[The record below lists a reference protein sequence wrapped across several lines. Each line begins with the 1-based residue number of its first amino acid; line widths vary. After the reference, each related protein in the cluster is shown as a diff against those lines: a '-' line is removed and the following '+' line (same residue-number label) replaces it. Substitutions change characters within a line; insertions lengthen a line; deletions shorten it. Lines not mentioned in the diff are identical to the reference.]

1 MWYFI
6 SQAQKITNSRSFY
19 LIFNRLG
26 KIQDDNHV
34 WWRHRAPAGPLSIKY
49 TSSCLKDQKLSTQG
63 KIVSKYCNVS
73 KTLGR
78 SSINPSIMYHG
89 GGTTLRKNE
98 GECFIMGSKAERQ
111 MKRQGAVGCALS
123 SFTRCLEPVLKH
135 EARVFL
141 YVVLNGTCVT
151 CFLWY
156 CIVFM
161 SGVNQ

>member
-26 KIQDDNHV
+26 KIQDGNHV

-111 MKRQGAVGCALS
+111 MKAGGRRLRAFVFYQVFGTRVEAWS
-123 SFTRCLEPVLKH
+123 PSFFIRCLKWNLCDMFSLVLH
-135 EARVFL
+135 
-141 YVVLNGTCVT
+141 
-151 CFLWY
+151 CFYEW
-156 CIVFM
+156 C
-161 SGVNQ
+161 

>member
-26 KIQDDNHV
+26 KIQDGNHV

-63 KIVSKYCNVS
+63 KIVSKNCNVS

-78 SSINPSIMYHG
+78 SPIDPSMYHG
-89 GGTTLRKNE
+89 GGMTLRKNE
-98 GECFIMGSKAERQ
+98 GEWFITGSKAERQ
-111 MKRQGAVGCALS
+111 IKAGGRRLCA
-123 SFTRCLEPVLKH
+123 FVFYQVFGTRV
-135 EARVFL
+135 EAWSPSFL
-141 YVVLNGTCVT
+141 YVVLNETCVT